1 MRATLHRSV
10 PCATI
15 ACVWLLSLACA
26 AGPPSAGRAGAT
38 ASAPVSAAP
47 QEAPATATDRPPQPI
62 RVSYVSISGSM
73 LPVWIA
79 KDEGIYDKYGLD
91 AELIYIAGAVKVAEA
106 LLAGE
111 VDVGATGASS
121 AMGPGLEGADLV
133 MVGSWTSKLAFSAV
147 VGSNVQSVADLR
159 GKRFG
164 TVRRGSNSE
173 IWATAVMGKFGLEVE
188 RDFTISPIGGQPEQV
203 AALQNGAIDVAVLV
217 PPTNLR
223 ARKLGFQ
230 ELLSAREY
238 GLEFANVGPVISR
251 RYLRDRPDAVDHFLR
266 ASAEAVAMLYNEP
279 ETALAVLSR
288 YTRIDDRDLLE
299 ETLAFEQSRTSRE
312 MIPTSAGLRAA
323 LDELAYTN
331 PRAASADPDDF
342 VALEP
347 IRRLNDSGFI
357 TSLYH

>member
-1 MRATLHRSV
+1 MRATLHGSV
-10 PCATI
+10 SGGAI
-15 ACVWLLSLACA
+15 ACVWLLTLACA
-26 AGPPSAGRAGAT
+26 AAAPAGPPDGHGA
-38 ASAPVSAAP
+38 APSSAAAQVGP
-47 QEAPATATDRPPQPI
+47 TTAVDRPPQPI

-79 KDEGIYDKYGLD
+79 KDEGLYDKYGLD
-91 AELIYIAGAVKVAEA
+91 AEVIYIAGAVKVAEA

-111 VDVGATGASS
+111 VDVAATGASS

-133 MVGSWTSKLAFSAV
+133 MVGSWTNKLAFSAV
-147 VGSNVQSVADLR
+147 VGPDIQSVTDIR
-159 GKRFG
+159 GKRVG

-173 IWATAVMGKFGLEVE
+173 IWATSVLGKYGLEVE

-217 PPTNLR
+217 PPNNLH

-238 GLEFANVGPVISR
+238 GLDFANVGPVTSR
-251 RYLRDRPDAVDHFLR
+251 RYLRDQPDAVDRFLR
-266 ASAEAVAMLYNEP
+266 ASAEGVAVMYNEP
-279 ETALAVLSR
+279 DTALAVLSR

-299 ETLAFEQSRTSRE
+299 ETLGFELSRTSRE
-312 MIPTSAGLRAA
+312 MIPSPAGLRAA
-323 LDELAYTN
+323 LNELASTN
-331 PRAASADPDDF
+331 PRAASANPDDF

-357 TSLYH
+357 ASLYR